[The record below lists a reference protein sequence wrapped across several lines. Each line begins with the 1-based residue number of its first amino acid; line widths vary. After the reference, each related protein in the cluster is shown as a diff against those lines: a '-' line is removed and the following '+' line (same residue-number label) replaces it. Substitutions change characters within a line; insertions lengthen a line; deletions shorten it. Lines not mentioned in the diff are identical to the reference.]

1 MKKASNQEKRIEVE
15 VTRHGRYAP
24 VRRIVPTGTTKFDV
38 GTIDIEYAL
47 SENYRVVFVN
57 EAGEDWMQIQVM
69 CNGKGELVAVPQ
81 VYKSFNEECFYK
93 TKPSFVRKGPGKNS
107 VPINKET
114 YCEMREEAHKLR
126 KNAVPRRIVSC
137 PKCGYEFE
145 LCGFSAN

>member
-1 MKKASNQEKRIEVE
+1 M
-15 VTRHGRYAP
+15 
-24 VRRIVPTGTTKFDV
+24 
-38 GTIDIEYAL
+38 DIKNAL

-57 EAGEDWMQIQVM
+57 EAGEVWMQIQTM

-81 VYKSFNEECFYK
+81 VYKAFNDESFYK

-114 YCEMREEAHKLR
+114 YCDMREEAHKLR

-145 LCGFSAN
+145 LTGFSAN